1 MVQAERSRYR
11 ILVAEDDRDDQFL
24 LKKAVSASGVISW
37 VDVVENGEELL
48 NYLRECGP
56 TEEDKKGS
64 FPSLIL
70 LDLNMP
76 RKDGREALREIKG
89 TPGLRCI
96 PIVAFTTSNHKEDVD
111 FCYRSGANAY
121 ITKPSSF
128 VELAEVIR
136 ILISFWFEIARV
148 PFIAAPVL
156 V

>member
-1 MVQAERSRYR
+1 MQAKRSRHR
-11 ILVAEDDRDDQFL
+11 ILVAEDDPDDQFL
-24 LKKAVSASGVISW
+24 LRKAVIASGVVSW

-48 NYLRECGP
+48 DYLNECGSSDERQP
-56 TEEDKKGS
+56 S
-64 FPSLIL
+64 SLPSLIL

-89 TPGLRCI
+89 TPGLRSI
-96 PIVAFTTSNHKEDVD
+96 PIVAFTTSNQKEDID
-111 FCYRSGANAY
+111 YCYRTGANAF

-128 VELAEVIR
+128 TELSEVIR

-148 PFIAAPVL
+148 PFINTPAL